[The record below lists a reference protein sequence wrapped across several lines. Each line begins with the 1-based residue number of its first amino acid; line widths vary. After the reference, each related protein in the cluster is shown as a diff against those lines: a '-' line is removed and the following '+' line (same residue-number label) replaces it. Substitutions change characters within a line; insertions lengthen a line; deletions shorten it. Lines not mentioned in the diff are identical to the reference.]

1 MTQEDNIQ
9 FRRNTAA
16 NATSSNPTLGVGE
29 PGYETDTGRLK
40 IGDGS
45 TAWIILPYQDQINY
59 TEPGVQ
65 WNYGATSPACINVD
79 LLGNTISPT
88 AIDWTRHPYFSQIK
102 RCNLADDS
110 TYDDYEVT
118 AWYGD
123 DDFAYDGSN
132 GQVMVWFP
140 AGYKYEENHNQ
151 TTVADDNYRWFI
163 SATKKPGMILDPA
176 FIYNETEMP
185 GFFVGAFEACAYD
198 VSGSAYN
205 TTDAAGVDYTATSGD
220 KLSSIAGALPLS
232 GNNNATNTMT
242 NLRVL
247 AQNRGAG
254 WELWNYN
261 QVRWLQTLYLIRY
274 ANFNSQSVLSEGVT
288 DLASGAGNQALPTG
302 YTAGVGAGSSDLGNA
317 SGEVTSITHPTTS
330 EVTQQMSLFGVEAF
344 YGNVWTWVDGLNIKA
359 DNKPWIAD
367 HGFADD
373 TFTAPYVDTGLTLA
387 ASNGYV
393 SAVNLD
399 PTESFGWLASAA
411 AGSDATYLTDY
422 YYQATGNRAAKFGG
436 YWFLGALA
444 GAFCWSLGNA
454 ASAVSRLIGARLAFL
469 PHE

>member
-1 MTQEDNIQ
+1 MTRKSLIQ
-9 FRRNTAA
+9 LRRDTATNWA
-16 NATSSNPTLGVGE
+16 STNPILAEGE
-29 PGYETDTGRLK
+29 AGFETDTYRIK

-45 TAWIILPYQDQINY
+45 TAWVSLPYQDQINY
-59 TEPGVQ
+59 TEPGVE

-88 AIDWTRHPYFSQIK
+88 AIDWSRHPYYSQIK

-123 DDFAYDGSN
+123 SDFAYDGSN

-140 AGYKYEENHNQ
+140 AGYKYEQELGGESK
-151 TTVADDNYRWFI
+151 YRWYI

-205 TTDAAGVDYTATSGD
+205 TTDAAGVDYTAMSGD
-220 KLSSIAGALPLS
+220 LLSSIAGAKPLS
-232 GNNNATNTMT
+232 GENNATNTMT

-274 ANFNSQSVLSEGVT
+274 ANFDSQSVLGEGVT
-288 DLASGAGNQALPTG
+288 DLASASGNQSLPTG
-302 YTAGVGAGSSDLGNA
+302 YTAGVGTGSSDLGNA
-317 SGEVTSITHPTTS
+317 SGEVINITHPTTS

-344 YGNVWTWVDGLNIKA
+344 YGNMWTWVDGINIKA
-359 DNKPWIAD
+359 DRNPWIAD

-373 TFTAPYVDTGLTLA
+373 TFTAPYVDTGLILPV
-387 ASNGYV
+387 SNGYTSSV
-393 SAVNLD
+393 HLYA
-399 PTESFGWLASAA
+399 TQSFGWLPSGVI
-411 AGSDATYLTDY
+411 GSETTYLTDY
-422 YYQATGNRAAKFGG
+422 YYQNTGNRTAIFGG
-436 YWFLGALA
+436 LWADGATA
-444 GAFCWSLGNA
+444 GAFAWNLWHA
-454 ASAVSRLIGARLAFL
+454 ASSVYPSFGARLAFL

>member
-1 MTQEDNIQ
+1 MTRKSLIQ
-9 FRRNTAA
+9 LRRDTATNWA
-16 NATSSNPTLGVGE
+16 STNPILAEGE
-29 PGYETDTGRLK
+29 AGLETDTYRIK

-45 TAWIILPYQDQINY
+45 TAWVSLPYQDQINY
-59 TEPGVQ
+59 TEPGVE

-88 AIDWTRHPYFSQIK
+88 AIDWSRHPYYSQIK

-123 DDFAYDGSN
+123 SDFAYDGSN

-140 AGYKYEENHNQ
+140 AGYKYEQELGGESK
-151 TTVADDNYRWFI
+151 YRWYI

-205 TTDAAGVDYTATSGD
+205 TTDAVGVDYTATSGD
-220 KLSSIAGALPLS
+220 KLSSIAGAIPLS
-232 GNNNATNTMT
+232 GANNVTNTMT

-247 AQNRGAG
+247 AHNRGAG

-261 QVRWLQTLYLIRY
+261 QVRWLQTLYLCRY
-274 ANFNSQSVLSEGVT
+274 ANYDSQSVLSEGVT
-288 DLASGAGNQALPTG
+288 NLAFGSGNQSLPTG
-302 YTAGVGAGSSDLGNA
+302 YTAGVGTGSSDLGNA
-317 SGEVTSITHPTTS
+317 SGEVTHITHPTTS

-344 YGNVWTWVDGLNIKA
+344 YGNIWTWVDGINIKA
-359 DNKPWIAD
+359 NNNPWIAD

-373 TFTAPYVDTGLTLA
+373 TFTAPYVNTGLTLA
-387 ASNGYV
+387 AVNGYV
-393 SAVNLD
+393 SAANLD
-399 PTESFGWLASAA
+399 PTKSFGWLASAV
-411 AGSDATYLTDY
+411 AGSDSTYLTDY
-422 YYQATGNRAAKFGG
+422 YYQNSDNRAAKFGG
-436 YWFLGALA
+436 DWADGANA
-444 GAFCWSLGNA
+444 GAFTWDLDSA
-454 ASAVSRLIGARLAFL
+454 ASNVDRTIGARLAFL